1 MTKME
6 NRKVPIDSKCIVHSL
21 RDRAVRSSDPSAER
35 IMLMAADAIG
45 NLEQEVIQLKEK
57 LREQEEKNKWISAKE
72 RLPERSG
79 EYLVMI
85 VGAERPTALWYN
97 PVEDIWFED
106 DYRDCYPVLS
116 WKPFPEKPKE
126 VDHESES

>member
-1 MTKME
+1 MTEME
-6 NRKVPIDSKCIVHSL
+6 NRKEPMNPKSIVHSL
-21 RDRAVRSSDPSAER
+21 RDRVVRSSDVSAGR
-35 IMLMAADAIG
+35 IMLRAADAIR
-45 NLEQEVIQLKEK
+45 NLEQEVIRLKEK
-57 LREQEEKNKWISAKE
+57 LREQEEKNKWISTKE

-97 PVEDIWFED
+97 PVEDVWFED

-116 WKPFPEKPKE
+116 WKPIPEKPKE
-126 VDHESES
+126 VDHESED